1 MSDRELLE
9 EISKKLSLLV
19 GILLQR
25 DGQAKVQE
33 NVERLSNFGLSGTE
47 IAQILGTTAGT
58 VAVAKNRI
66 KKARSK

>member
-25 DGQAKVQE
+25 DGHAKVQE